1 MKNIKH
7 FLIAPPLLFFI
18 ALTLL
23 PLLFTLGLSLTNFSL
38 GGHAKWVGIT
48 NYIRLFKDP
57 IFTGGFK
64 NTVLYTLIGVTFQ
77 YWLGLIL
84 AVMVSSLKKQQLIR
98 LMILLPFMLP
108 SLVIGF
114 TWKTLL
120 DSRFGPVNAL
130 LKIFGINAVNWLT
143 NPKLAFLSILIV
155 DTWRW
160 TPFMFLILFAGLRML
175 PKEPFE
181 AAYVDGA
188 SAWRSFWDLTFPMLL
203 PISIAA
209 IVIRSIEAFKIFDIV
224 FFITGGGPGNATSSL
239 TLNGYFTALRSGNMA
254 YGAAM
259 SMLMLLIVAITA
271 TVLLV
276 ALRGFLT
283 KPKRQGEIALTAY
296 PAESQVSGGT
306 NLG

>member
-18 ALTLL
+18 ALSLL

-38 GGHAKWVGIT
+38 GGHAKWVGLA

-57 IFTGGFK
+57 IFVGSFK

-84 AVMVSSLKKQQLIR
+84 AVVVISFKKQQLTK

-120 DSRFGPVNAL
+120 DSRFGPVNAFL
-130 LKIFGINAVNWLT
+130 EIFGINAVNWLT
-143 NPKLAFLSILIV
+143 NPKLAFLSILLV

-181 AAYVDGA
+181 SAHVDGA
-188 SAWRSFWDLTFPMLL
+188 SAWRIFWDLTFPMLL
-203 PISIAA
+203 PISIATV
-209 IVIRSIEAFKIFDIV
+209 VIRCIEAFKIFDIV
-224 FFITGGGPGNATSSL
+224 FFITGGGPGNTTSTL

-254 YGAAM
+254 YGAAI
-259 SMLMLLIVAITA
+259 SVLMLLIVAITV
-271 TVLLV
+271 TVLLIT
-276 ALRGFLT
+276 LRGFLA
-283 KPKRQGEIALTAY
+283 KPKRQGEIALSAY
-296 PAESQVSGGT
+296 PIEPQVWEET
-306 NLG
+306 NLE

>member
-18 ALTLL
+18 ALTLF
-23 PLLFTLGLSLTNFSL
+23 PLLFTLGLSLTDFSL
-38 GGHAKWVGIT
+38 GGHAKWVGLT
-48 NYIRLFKDP
+48 NYTRLFKDP

-64 NTVLYTLIGVTFQ
+64 NTVIYALVGVTFQ

-84 AVMVSSLKKQQLIR
+84 AVIVSSLKKQRLIR

-143 NPKLAFLSILIV
+143 NPKLAFLTILVV

-160 TPFMFLILFAGLRML
+160 TPFMFLILFAGVRML

-254 YGAAM
+254 YGAAI
-259 SMLMLLIVAITA
+259 SVLMLLIVAITA

-276 ALRGFLT
+276 VLRGFLA

-296 PAESQVSGGT
+296 PTESQVSGGT

>member
-7 FLIAPPLLFFI
+7 FLIAPTLLFFI
-18 ALTLL
+18 TFSLL
-23 PLLFTLGLSLTNFSL
+23 PLLFALGLSLTNFSL
-38 GGHAKWVGIT
+38 GGHAKWVGLR
-48 NYIRLFKDP
+48 NYIWLFKDP
-57 IFTGGFK
+57 IFTGSFK

-84 AVMVSSLKKQQLIR
+84 AVFVSSFKKRRLIK

-108 SLVIGF
+108 PLVIGF
-114 TWKTLL
+114 TWRTLL

-130 LKIFGINAVNWLT
+130 LKIFGINAINWIT
-143 NPKLAFLSILIV
+143 NPKLAFFSILVV
-155 DTWRW
+155 DTWQW

-181 AAYVDGA
+181 AAHVDGA
-188 SAWRSFWDLTFPMLL
+188 SAWHSFWDMTFPMLL
-203 PISIAA
+203 PISIGA
-209 IVIRSIEAFKIFDIV
+209 IVLRSIEAFKIFDIV

-239 TLNGYFTALRSGNMA
+239 TLNGYFTALRSGNMG

-259 SMLMLLIVAITA
+259 SVLMLLTVAITA
-271 TVLLV
+271 VVLLM
-276 ALRGFLT
+276 ALRGFLA

-296 PAESQVSGGT
+296 STESQASEGT